1 MQVEEVSRIL
11 KELALQRK
19 INLIDIFNSYCE
31 VNSYYGD
38 EFEKFDDIEFYFNN
52 VLKSRLNNN
61 FYKLFEILEDSQ
73 INRNDDY
80 IRDNGESLTSYSH
93 NEAINEIVNYYVD
106 VYFVDYVKNNHLEI
120 WEIVKEYQL
129 QLND

>member
-1 MQVEEVSRIL
+1 MKVEEVSRIL

-31 VNSYYGD
+31 DSSYYD
-38 EFEKFDDIEFYFNN
+38 DIFEVFDDVEYFFNE
-52 VLKSRLNNN
+52 VLKPRLNNDFN
-61 FYKLFEILEDSQ
+61 KLFEILEDSQ

-80 IRDNGESLTSYSH
+80 IRCDYNSLTSYSY
-93 NEAINEIVNYYVD
+93 NEAINEIVEYYVNVD
-106 VYFVDYVKNNHLEI
+106 FVDYVTNNHLEI

>member
-1 MQVEEVSRIL
+1 MKVEEVSRIL

-31 VNSYYGD
+31 VNNYYGD
-38 EFEKFDDIEFYFNN
+38 EFEVFDDIEFYFNY

-93 NEAINEIVNYYVD
+93 NEAIDEIVDYYIDVD
-106 VYFVDYVKNNHLEI
+106 FVDYVKNNHLEV

>member
-1 MQVEEVSRIL
+1 MKVEEASRIL

-19 INLIDIFNSYCE
+19 FNLIDIFNSYCE
-31 VNSYYGD
+31 ANSYYGD
-38 EFEKFDDIEFYFNN
+38 EFEVFDDIEFYFNDA
-52 VLKSRLNNN
+52 LKSQLNND

-93 NEAINEIVNYYVD
+93 NEAIDEIVNYYVD
-106 VYFVDYVKNNHLEI
+106 VDFVDYVKNNHLEV
-120 WEIVKEYQL
+120 WKMVKEYL

>member
-1 MQVEEVSRIL
+1 MKVEEVSRIL

-31 VNSYYGD
+31 DSSYYD
-38 EFEKFDDIEFYFNN
+38 DIFEVFDDVEYFFNE
-52 VLKSRLNNN
+52 VLKPRLNND

-80 IRDNGESLTSYSH
+80 IRYDYNYNSLTSYSY
-93 NEAINEIVNYYVD
+93 NKAIDEIVDYYVD
-106 VYFVDYVKNNHLEI
+106 IDFVDYVKNNHFET
-120 WEIVKEYQL
+120 WEIVKEYK
-129 QLND
+129 

>member
-1 MQVEEVSRIL
+1 MKVEEASRIL

-31 VNSYYGD
+31 ANSYYGD
-38 EFEKFDDIEFYFNN
+38 EFEVFDDIEFYFNDA
-52 VLKSRLNNN
+52 LKSRLNND

-93 NEAINEIVNYYVD
+93 NEAINEIVDYYVD
-106 VYFVDYVKNNHLEI
+106 VDFVDYVKNNHLEV
-120 WEIVKEYQL
+120 WKMVKEYL

>member
-1 MQVEEVSRIL
+1 MKVEEVSRIL

-31 VNSYYGD
+31 DSSYYD
-38 EFEKFDDIEFYFNN
+38 DIFEVFDDVEYFFNE
-52 VLKSRLNNN
+52 VLKPRLNNDFN
-61 FYKLFEILEDSQ
+61 KLFEILEDSQ

-80 IRDNGESLTSYSH
+80 IRCDYNSLTSYSY
-93 NEAINEIVNYYVD
+93 NEAINEIVEYYVNVD
-106 VYFVDYVKNNHLEI
+106 FVDYVKNNHLEI

>member
-1 MQVEEVSRIL
+1 MKVEEVSKIL
-11 KELALQRK
+11 KELDNERK

-31 VNSYYGD
+31 ANSYYED
-38 EFEKFDDIEFYFNN
+38 ELEVFDDIEFYFNE
-52 VLKSRLNNN
+52 VLKPQLNND

-80 IRDNGESLTSYSH
+80 IKYDQSTLTSYSH

-106 VYFVDYVKNNHLEI
+106 VDFVDYVKNNHLEV
-120 WEIVKEYQL
+120 WKMVKEYL

>member
-1 MQVEEVSRIL
+1 MKVEEVSRIL

-31 VNSYYGD
+31 DSSYYD
-38 EFEKFDDIEFYFNN
+38 DIFEVFDDVEYFFNE
-52 VLKSRLNNN
+52 VLKPRLNND

-80 IRDNGESLTSYSH
+80 IRYDYNYNSLTSYSH
-93 NEAINEIVNYYVD
+93 NKAIDEIVDYYVD
-106 VYFVDYVKNNHLEI
+106 IDFVDYVKNNHFET
-120 WEIVKEYQL
+120 WEIVKEYK
-129 QLND
+129 

>member
-1 MQVEEVSRIL
+1 M
-11 KELALQRK
+11 
-19 INLIDIFNSYCE
+19 
-31 VNSYYGD
+31 
-38 EFEKFDDIEFYFNN
+38 FDDIEFYFNY

-106 VYFVDYVKNNHLEI
+106 VYFVDYVKNNHLEVWKMI
-120 WEIVKEYQL
+120 KEYL

>member
-1 MQVEEVSRIL
+1 MKVEEVSRIL

-31 VNSYYGD
+31 VNNYYGD
-38 EFEKFDDIEFYFNN
+38 EFEVFDDIEFYFNY

-93 NEAINEIVNYYVD
+93 NEAIDEIVDYYIDVD
-106 VYFVDYVKNNHLEI
+106 FVDYVKNNHLEV
-120 WEIVKEYQL
+120 WKMVKEYL
-129 QLND
+129 

>member
-1 MQVEEVSRIL
+1 MKVEEASRIL
-11 KELALQRK
+11 KELDNERK

-31 VNSYYGD
+31 DSSYYED
-38 EFEKFDDIEFYFNN
+38 EFEVFDDVEFYFND
-52 VLKSRLNNN
+52 VLKSRLNND

-80 IRDNGESLTSYSH
+80 IRYDYNSLTSYSH

-106 VYFVDYVKNNHLEI
+106 VYFVDYVKNNHLEV
-120 WEIVKEYQL
+120 WKMVKEYQL

>member
-1 MQVEEVSRIL
+1 MKVEETSRIL

-31 VNSYYGD
+31 ANNYYED
-38 EFEKFDDIEFYFNN
+38 EFEVFDDIEFYFNDA
-52 VLKSRLNNN
+52 LRYRLNND

-93 NEAINEIVNYYVD
+93 IEAINEIVNYYVD
-106 VYFVDYVKNNHLEI
+106 VDFVDYVKNNHLEV
-120 WEIVKEYQL
+120 WEMVKEYL
-129 QLND
+129 

>member
-1 MQVEEVSRIL
+1 MKVEEVSRIL

-31 VNSYYGD
+31 VNNYYED
-38 EFEKFDDIEFYFNN
+38 IFEVFDDVEFYFND

-93 NEAINEIVNYYVD
+93 NEAINEIVDYYVD
-106 VYFVDYVKNNHLEI
+106 VDFVDYVKNNHLEV
-120 WEIVKEYQL
+120 WEMVKEYQ
-129 QLND
+129 

>member
-1 MQVEEVSRIL
+1 MKVEEVSRIL

-38 EFEKFDDIEFYFNN
+38 EFEKFDDIEFYFNK
-52 VLKSRLNNN
+52 VLASQLNNN
-61 FYKLFEILEDSQ
+61 FYKLFELLEDSK
-73 INRNDDY
+73 INRYDDY
-80 IRDNGESLTSYSH
+80 IRCDYNSLTSYSY
-93 NEAINEIVNYYVD
+93 NEAIDEIVDYYVNID
-106 VYFVDYVKNNHLEI
+106 FVDYVKNNHLEI

>member
-1 MQVEEVSRIL
+1 MKVEEVSRIL

-31 VNSYYGD
+31 ANSYYED
-38 EFEKFDDIEFYFNN
+38 EFEVFDDIEFYFNDA
-52 VLKSRLNNN
+52 LKYRLNND

-93 NEAINEIVNYYVD
+93 NEAINEIVDYYINVD
-106 VYFVDYVKNNHLEI
+106 FVDYVKNNHLEV
-120 WEIVKEYQL
+120 WEMVKEYL

>member
-1 MQVEEVSRIL
+1 MKVEEVSKIL
-11 KELALQRK
+11 KELDNERK

-31 VNSYYGD
+31 DSSYYED
-38 EFEKFDDIEFYFNN
+38 EFEVFDDVEFYFND
-52 VLKSRLNNN
+52 VLKSRLNND

-80 IRDNGESLTSYSH
+80 IRYDYNYNSLTSYSH

-106 VYFVDYVKNNHLEI
+106 VHFVDYVKNNHLEA
-120 WEIVKEYQL
+120 WEMVKEYQ
-129 QLND
+129 

>member
-1 MQVEEVSRIL
+1 MKVEEASRIL

-31 VNSYYGD
+31 ANSYYGD
-38 EFEKFDDIEFYFNN
+38 EFEVFDDIEFYFNY

-93 NEAINEIVNYYVD
+93 NEAIDEIVDYYIDVD
-106 VYFVDYVKNNHLEI
+106 FVDYVKNNHLEV
-120 WEIVKEYQL
+120 WKIVKEHQL

>member
-1 MQVEEVSRIL
+1 MKVEEVSRIL

-31 VNSYYGD
+31 ANSYYED
-38 EFEKFDDIEFYFNN
+38 ELEVFDDIEFYFNDA
-52 VLKSRLNNN
+52 LKSRLNND

-80 IRDNGESLTSYSH
+80 IRYDQSTLTSYSYD
-93 NEAINEIVNYYVD
+93 EAIKEIVDYYID
-106 VYFVDYVKNNHLEI
+106 ADFIDYLKNNHEEA
-120 WEIVKEYQL
+120 WEIVKKYQL
-129 QLND
+129 